1 MVMNCLVWICLF
13 VVLHVWNSGG
23 ELVFSPKRARFAQA
37 RIAESSPW
45 CCSSI
50 SLRRPKLVL
59 SDALSRSG
67 ENGSPKWVLEE
78 SQCTL
83 LASSFRRGV
92 LYFWA
97 NDNLA
102 QASWTRPGE
111 LDSPKRG
118 LAECHCSRPRLGE
131 KA

>member
-1 MVMNCLVWICLF
+1 VRCLYGNELCGVDMSVCGVACVKQW
-13 VVLHVWNSGG
+13 GR
-23 ELVFSPKRARFAQA
+23 LVFSPKRACFAQA
-37 RIAESSPW
+37 RIAESLPW

-67 ENGSPKWVLEE
+67 ENGSPKRVLEE

-102 QASWTRPGE
+102 QASWTRPSE
-111 LDSPKRG
+111 DSQSATIPG
-118 LAECHCSRPRLGE
+118 LA
-131 KA
+131 